1 MEADLEKPG
10 CMPGLAT
17 PAEGAGADALSY
29 RRPSGPH
36 RIARSAIG
44 LSILSFLGPLS
55 GFLVELALGWRYG
68 IGPLVDGYRVGLVF
82 FLFAQSIA
90 WGILPNLVVPFFAE
104 ISRDKRAK
112 EAWSAI
118 SGLGFFFLALGIV
131 FAAAGSHFA
140 LPLARWFAPGL
151 DPAGFSTA
159 TSFVRSFSL
168 AVLPLAWF
176 GIMTGL
182 FQCHGIFWVQPFA
195 QGLYNLL
202 LLGAILWTGPNG
214 LVLAPILGCVL
225 IGLLFLGRLLPLAR
239 KEGWPLW
246 SAGRLSL
253 QTLRR
258 FLKNGLPLFLT
269 LGVGY
274 AGVIFLTR
282 ATSLLPSGSVASFG
296 YSWKVLQLGLIVPGA
311 LATVL
316 FPRMSD
322 AWSAKEGVEFRRLW
336 REGLRLMLFFSAP
349 VVLLCTIFSRDLI
362 SVLLARGAFSG
373 AAIEETSLVLAIL
386 ALAIPASAGTA
397 FLQKGFY
404 SRNETLFPSAVSV
417 IGAILVMTCSEVTAR
432 RFGLAGLA
440 WLTPGIGWISF
451 LWLAAASRSTGANG
465 WRSWGR
471 FVASLLFASAAAGSV
486 AYGIKGW
493 LCPGSQAGALL
504 RLGVASVLSLATF
517 VLLLRMLGLPEATRV
532 LAYAGWQLQAIKRK
546 ATLGQGRS

>member
-1 MEADLEKPG
+1 MESDLENPG
-10 CMPGLAT
+10 CMPGLAA
-17 PAEGAGADALSY
+17 PAEGAGPDALSY
-29 RRPSGPH
+29 RVPSGPH
-36 RIARSAIG
+36 RVARSAIG

-90 WGILPNLVVPFFAE
+90 WGILPNLVVPFFSE
-104 ISRDKRAK
+104 VSRNKRAR
-112 EAWSAI
+112 EGWSAI
-118 SGLGFFFLALGIV
+118 SGLGVFFLALGIV

-140 LPLARWFAPGL
+140 SPLARWFAPGL
-151 DPAGFSTA
+151 DPAGSVSA
-159 TSFVRSFSL
+159 TSFMRSFSL

-214 LVLAPILGCVL
+214 LVLAPILGCFL
-225 IGLLFLGRLLPLAR
+225 IALLFMGRLLPLV
-239 KEGWPLW
+239 KQEGWPLW
-246 SAGRLSL
+246 SVGTLSV
-253 QTLRR
+253 QTVVR

-274 AGVIFLTR
+274 AGVLFLTR
-282 ATSLLPSGSVASFG
+282 ATSLLPPGSVASFG
-296 YSWKVLQLGLIVPGA
+296 YAWKVLQLGLIVPGA

-316 FPRMSD
+316 FPRLSD
-322 AWSAKEGVEFRRLW
+322 AWSAKEGLEFRRLW

-349 VVLLCTIFSRDLI
+349 VALLCTIFSRDLI

-373 AAIEETSLVLAIL
+373 AAIEETSLVVTIL
-386 ALAIPASAGTA
+386 AFVIPAAAGTA
-397 FLQKGFY
+397 FLQKAFY
-404 SRNETLFPSAVSV
+404 SRSETLFPSAVSV
-417 IGAILVMTCSEVTAR
+417 IGAILIMTCSEVTAR

-451 LWLAAASRSTGANG
+451 LWLAAASRSTDANG
-465 WRSWGR
+465 WRSWSR
-471 FVASLLFASAAAGSV
+471 FVASLLFASAVAGSV
-486 AYGIKGW
+486 AYGVKGW
-493 LCPGSQAGALL
+493 LCHGSQAGTLL
-504 RLGVASVLSLATF
+504 RLGVASVLSLTSF
-517 VLLLRMLGLPEATRV
+517 VLLLRMFGLPEATRV
-532 LAYAGWQLQAIKRK
+532 LAYAGWQIQAIKRK
-546 ATLGQGRS
+546 VILARGRS

>member
-1 MEADLEKPG
+1 MEADLEKPES
-10 CMPGLAT
+10 MPGVAAT
-17 PAEGAGADALSY
+17 AEGAGADALSY

-90 WGILPNLVVPFFAE
+90 WGILPNLVVPFFSE
-104 ISRDKRAK
+104 VSRDKRTE
-112 EAWSAI
+112 EAWKAI
-118 SGLGFFFLALGIV
+118 SGLGFFFLALGIG
-131 FAAAGSHFA
+131 FAAAGSLFA
-140 LPLARWFAPGL
+140 SSLARWFAPGL
-151 DPAGFSTA
+151 DPAGFATA

-202 LLGAILWTGPNG
+202 LLGAILWTGSNG
-214 LVLAPILGCVL
+214 LILAPILGCFL
-225 IGLLFLGRLLPLAR
+225 IGLLFMGRLLPLA
-239 KEGWPLW
+239 KQEGWPLW

-253 QTLRR
+253 QILGR

-269 LGVGY
+269 LGAGY
-274 AGVIFLTR
+274 AAVIFVTR
-282 ATSLLPSGSVASFG
+282 ATSLLASGSVASFG
-296 YSWKVLQLGLIVPGA
+296 YAWKVLQLGLIVPGA

-322 AWSAKEGVEFRRLW
+322 AWSAKEGVEFGRLW

-373 AAIEETSLVLAIL
+373 AAVEETGLVLAIL
-386 ALAIPASAGTA
+386 TFSVPATAGTA
-397 FLQKGFY
+397 FLQKAFY

-417 IGAILVMTCSEVTAR
+417 IGAILVMTCSEITAR

-451 LWLAAASRSTGANG
+451 LWLAAASRSIGANG
-465 WRSWGR
+465 WRSWSR
-471 FVASLLFASAAAGSV
+471 FVASLLVASAVAGWV
-486 AYGIKGW
+486 AYGIKEW
-493 LCPGSQAGALL
+493 LCYSSQAGALL

-532 LAYAGWQLQAIKRK
+532 LAYAGWQLQSIKRK
-546 ATLGQGRS
+546 DSCQRND